1 MIAPRSPAFRTLAP
15 RSAARR
21 LALAGLVALPLAAC
35 GNNPEQQANF
45 TLLRTLG
52 TTALAPLTGGEPPRQ
67 AAATPQEI
75 AAALQQVPAERG
87 VIRTVLLTGDQ
98 SALAIETGLN
108 RGARTFQTLTGQS
121 FTFRDGVLIQT
132 RGLGYDLMSSSLNG
146 ADRLITGRR
155 SGAVQRIYRF
165 LDGENAER
173 DLPVRCRIASEGGE
187 TITLVSGRS
196 YATTRMRETC
206 QAGSLTF
213 NNFYW
218 VTGGGTVVRAHH
230 WAGSR
235 IGEVRVELLRD

>member
-1 MIAPRSPAFRTLAP
+1 MIALSP
-15 RSAARR
+15 AARR
-21 LALAGLVALPLAAC
+21 LAVAGLLALPLAAC

-52 TTALAPLTGGEPPRQ
+52 GTALAPLSGGEQPRQ

-75 AAALQQVPAERG
+75 AAALQQVPQERG
-87 VIRTVLLTGDQ
+87 VIRTVLLQSDQ
-98 SALAIETGLN
+98 SALAIQTGRN

-121 FTFRDGVLIQT
+121 FTFRDGVLTQT

-155 SGAVQRIYRF
+155 SGEVQRIYRF

-173 DLPVRCRIASEGGE
+173 DFPVRCRIASGGGE

-196 YATTRMRETC
+196 HATTRMQETC
-206 QAGSLTF
+206 QAGALTF

-218 VTGGGTVVRAHH
+218 VTGGGTVVRAHQ

-235 IGEVRVELLRD
+235 IGELRVELLRD